1 MRTSR
6 TRTAQSPRFPQP
18 VSSHNPQACAP
29 AAPPPARPCQP
40 TKCHSTLQA
49 TQTFG
54 PSVTSHTH
62 ASMIAFHMA
71 WHGVRVRT
79 VAVHPLQADTPRLQP
94 CGPSRRL
101 TVRLSRLEQI
111 ESLLWRTASSL
122 LNLAQLHLVMNG
134 YVEALHASQLLGGRR
149 DDLLALA
156 ALSRHQLRLV
166 VHPAGFCAPCDANV
180 DRVDELVAR
189 PSASSFDTA
198 AARAIERVLLG
209 WSCLE
214 ENLKAPSPLAR

>member
-1 MRTSR
+1 MLAFSHNPSSKSVHNLGAYGAPPTARRLRRASGSFSVQRLRRASGLRVPHMRTSR

-111 ESLLWRTASSL
+111 ESLLWRTASRL

-134 YVEALHASQLLGGRR
+134 YVE
-149 DDLLALA
+149 
-156 ALSRHQLRLV
+156 
-166 VHPAGFCAPCDANV
+166 
-180 DRVDELVAR
+180 
-189 PSASSFDTA
+189 SASCEP
-198 AARAIERVLLG
+198 AAR
-209 WSCLE
+209 WSG
-214 ENLKAPSPLAR
+214 R